1 MKYLIFTTFISLMY
15 NLNLLKNTKKNHIFI
30 LNLFLLKKENLL
42 NFKFIN
48 ILFINLFKYQFID

>member
-1 MKYLIFTTFISLMY
+1 MF
-15 NLNLLKNTKKNHIFI
+15 NLFKNTKKNHIFI

-48 ILFINLFKYQFID
+48 ILFINLFQYQFFFD

>member
-1 MKYLIFTTFISLMY
+1 MKCLVFTKFIYLMY
-15 NLNLLKNTKKNHIFI
+15 YLFKNTKKNHIFI

-48 ILFINLFKYQFID
+48 ILFINVFKYQFID

>member
-1 MKYLIFTTFISLMY
+1 MKYLIFTKFISLMF
-15 NLNLLKNTKKNHIFI
+15 NLFKNTKKNHIFI

-48 ILFINLFKYQFID
+48 ILFINLFQYQFFFD

>member
-1 MKYLIFTTFISLMY
+1 MKCLIFTKFISLMY

-30 LNLFLLKKENLL
+30 LDLFLLKKENLL

-48 ILFINLFKYQFID
+48 MLFINIFQY

>member
-1 MKYLIFTTFISLMY
+1 MKYLIFTKFISLMF
-15 NLNLLKNTKKNHIFI
+15 NLFKNTKKNHIFI